1 MVTCLCHPPDGP
13 QPVSV
18 TVSTRVGVPE
28 AFHGIACTPA
38 GTRRS
43 RLADRSRCTPEGGLL
58 CAAGQWVSV
67 CAMRIRTSPHSRER
81 GVRPDHGRCSLV
93 TRVALILTLTRCTNQ
108 QLEPMLFQLSGE
120 SHHRRPVR
128 STHDHPSAGRRLH
141 CALLRCIRLNPA
153 QSGGVKAIRSPTN
166 TVPYEPDNPT
176 SRIVP

>member
-1 MVTCLCHPPDGP
+1 MVRNPCLSRYPRA
-13 QPVSV
+13 SV
-18 TVSTRVGVPE
+18 CLRLSMGSRALRQVRAGLDLR
-28 AFHGIACTPA
+28 IARDARP
-38 GTRRS
+38 R
-43 RLADRSRCTPEGGLL
+43 GGLL

-67 CAMRIRTSPHSRER
+67 CAMRLRPSPHSRER

-120 SHHRRPVR
+120 SHHRGSVR

-141 CALLRCIRLNPA
+141 CALFRCIRLNPA

-166 TVPYEPDNPT
+166 TVPYEPDNP
-176 SRIVP
+176 SSQFVP